1 MSNNIT
7 IMNERDKRI
16 VDNIDMANSV
26 LIFVNR
32 IEIIA
37 ANNDSAV
44 DDTIDTKVSPIT
56 FVFFELS
63 LSLLST
69 ITAANPNNI
78 VNTSENT
85 VVRVSA
91 NEASIWYCNPKTI
104 KTDIIIGEIIKH
116 IKSHNDSLFVW
127 AFLKTCICRT
137 NSRTKFTFLLINII
151 IVAKAII
158 DRIIIVLFIINH
170 PRLNY
175 LIIILI

>member
-56 FVFFELS
+56 FVF
-63 LSLLST
+63 
-69 ITAANPNNI
+69 
-78 VNTSENT
+78 
-85 VVRVSA
+85 
-91 NEASIWYCNPKTI
+91 
-104 KTDIIIGEIIKH
+104 
-116 IKSHNDSLFVW
+116 
-127 AFLKTCICRT
+127 
-137 NSRTKFTFLLINII
+137 
-151 IVAKAII
+151 
-158 DRIIIVLFIINH
+158 
-170 PRLNY
+170 LNY
-175 LIIILI
+175 RFHSVLLLQLQIQII

>member
-63 LSLLST
+63 LSLLDK
-69 ITAANPNNI
+69 
-78 VNTSENT
+78 VQ
-85 VVRVSA
+85 
-91 NEASIWYCNPKTI
+91 
-104 KTDIIIGEIIKH
+104 
-116 IKSHNDSLFVW
+116 
-127 AFLKTCICRT
+127 
-137 NSRTKFTFLLINII
+137 
-151 IVAKAII
+151 
-158 DRIIIVLFIINH
+158 
-170 PRLNY
+170 
-175 LIIILI
+175 

>member
-56 FVFFELS
+56 FVFF
-63 LSLLST
+63 
-69 ITAANPNNI
+69 
-78 VNTSENT
+78 
-85 VVRVSA
+85 
-91 NEASIWYCNPKTI
+91 
-104 KTDIIIGEIIKH
+104 
-116 IKSHNDSLFVW
+116 
-127 AFLKTCICRT
+127 
-137 NSRTKFTFLLINII
+137 
-151 IVAKAII
+151 
-158 DRIIIVLFIINH
+158 
-170 PRLNY
+170 
-175 LIIILI
+175 

>member
-56 FVFFELS
+56 FVFLNYRFHS
-63 LSLLST
+63 
-69 ITAANPNNI
+69 
-78 VNTSENT
+78 
-85 VVRVSA
+85 
-91 NEASIWYCNPKTI
+91 
-104 KTDIIIGEIIKH
+104 
-116 IKSHNDSLFVW
+116 
-127 AFLKTCICRT
+127 
-137 NSRTKFTFLLINII
+137 FLLLQLQIQII
-151 IVAKAII
+151 
-158 DRIIIVLFIINH
+158 
-170 PRLNY
+170 
-175 LIIILI
+175 

>member
-63 LSLLST
+63 LSLRST

-78 VNTSENT
+78 VK
-85 VVRVSA
+85 
-91 NEASIWYCNPKTI
+91 IQ
-104 KTDIIIGEIIKH
+104 
-116 IKSHNDSLFVW
+116 L
-127 AFLKTCICRT
+127 
-137 NSRTKFTFLLINII
+137 
-151 IVAKAII
+151 
-158 DRIIIVLFIINH
+158 
-170 PRLNY
+170 
-175 LIIILI
+175 